1 MIEPTTAWL
10 QITSGR
16 GPVEC
21 QLAVARLAPVICA
34 EARSCGLKAKVIDEV
49 AARDAGLS
57 LSILLSVTG
66 DGVEAFGERWQGS
79 VKGQCKS
86 PLRPGARRK
95 NWFVAVDVLSMPE
108 NVDHSMASR
117 DIRTDVF
124 RARGAGGQHV
134 NTTDSAVRLTHLP
147 TGLVVIAREE
157 RSQIMNRKLALARLG
172 QLLDQQGKAARA
184 AAEQDRWARHEQLVR
199 GDPVRVFEGEKFREL
214 KA

>member
-1 MIEPTTAWL
+1 MTEPATAWM

-21 QLAVARLAPVICA
+21 QLAVARLAPVICS
-34 EARSCGLKAKVIDEV
+34 EARAAGLTAKVVDEV
-49 AARDAGLS
+49 PGRDAGLY

-66 DGVEAFGERWQGS
+66 VGVEAFCERWQGS
-79 VKGQCKS
+79 VKWQCKS

-108 NVDHSMASR
+108 HIDQSMASR

-124 RARGAGGQHV
+124 RASGAGGQHV

-147 TGLVVIAREE
+147 TGLVVVAREE

-172 QLLDQQGKAARA
+172 QLIDQQGKEASA

-199 GDPVRVFEGEKFREL
+199 GDPVRVFEGERF
-214 KA
+214 KAR

>member
-1 MIEPTTAWL
+1 MTEPTSAWL

-21 QLAVARLAPVICA
+21 QLAVAKLVPVICD
-34 EARSCGLKAKVIDEV
+34 EARAAGLAAKVIEEV
-49 AARDAGLS
+49 AGRDAGLY
-57 LSILLSVTG
+57 LSILLSVAG

-79 VKGQCKS
+79 VKWQCKS
-86 PLRPGARRK
+86 PLRPGAKRK

-124 RARGAGGQHV
+124 RASGAGGRHV

-172 QLLDQQGKAARA
+172 QLLDQQGKAASA

-199 GDPVRVFEGEKFREL
+199 GDPVRVFEGEKFGAR
-214 KA
+214 